1 MSSIEMSASKKSW
14 QPKDDFWFNVTF
26 IYRTENTDSIVYL
39 TGDFNSWSSSQ
50 HRMLACP
57 NGLTVTL
64 RLSTGFYHYKFLV
77 DGVWCHDSDNPYR
90 AGPYGNSVMFVHMDP
105 SLYSLRVQTTPHRD
119 YQRSGSDNYFHTLC
133 PSLPDDIAAY
143 GVLQRLIFVYLPPSY
158 ASQPNR
164 RYPVVYAND
173 GQNLFSTPEHCG
185 GPCMGGWGM
194 DASCDHNWNNGM
206 LPEFILVAIP
216 NSDFVIVGNRT
227 KEYCT
232 ADYEDTS
239 HDPYIRYL
247 VEVVKKT
254 IDENYRTSTKPCH
267 TVAMGASNGGL
278 CAFVCAL
285 NHPEV
290 FGAAV
295 CVSPSFWHVDS
306 KNNTAYNLV
315 KNYPYSQQPRLYIDS
330 GDGLGDNRYVVKM
343 MSDCLCE
350 CNWEHRYMLDEC
362 ASHVPLGLTHV
373 ESVWGRRIVN
383 GLAYALAS

>member
-1 MSSIEMSASKKSW
+1 MSNSW
-14 QPKDDFWFNVTF
+14 LPKDDFWFDVMF
-26 IYRTENTDSIVYL
+26 IYHAEKDTHSAVYL
-39 TGDFNSWSSSQ
+39 SGDFNGWSCSQ
-50 HRMLACP
+50 HRMLACT
-57 NGLTVTL
+57 NGYTVTL
-64 RLSTGFYHYKFLV
+64 SLCTGFYHYKFLV
-77 DGVWCHDSDNPYR
+77 DGVWYHDSDNPHR

-105 SLYSLRVQTTPHRD
+105 SLYSLRPQAPPHRD
-119 YQRSGSDNYFHTLC
+119 YRRGDSVDNYFHTLS

-143 GVLQRLIFVYLPPSY
+143 GVLRRLVFVYLPPSY

-194 DASCDHNWNNGM
+194 DASCDHHWNDGA
-206 LPEFILVAIP
+206 LPEFILVAVP

-227 KEYCT
+227 REYCP
-232 ADYEDTS
+232 ADYRDTS
-239 HDPYIRYL
+239 RDPYIRYL

-254 IDENYRTSTKPCH
+254 IDDNYRTLTEPCH

-285 NHPEV
+285 NHPDV

-306 KNNTAYNLV
+306 KNSTAYNLV
-315 KNYPYSQQPRLYIDS
+315 KESHCSSRPRLYIDS
-330 GDGLGDNRYVVKM
+330 GDGLGDNRYDVKM
-343 MSDCLCE
+343 MSDCLCDSD
-350 CNWEHRYMLDEC
+350 WEHRYVLDEC
-362 ASHVPLGLTHV
+362 ASCVPLGLTHV
-373 ESVWGRRIVN
+373 ESVWGRRIIH